1 MTGKWLGPLCNSF
14 KLRIMRSCIGPQKK
28 YKIESLE
35 LNKKQTWKL
44 SGKKKK
50 KSKILWNFRLSFF
63 FLDGSRKFPP
73 KWVMFSETIFIILLL
88 FTGKATLLHHNKNF
102 GTRPALE
109 AKLTYKITLVP
120 PRKKNT
126 NRGHRK

>member
-28 YKIESLE
+28 IQNRKFRAEQKANLKIVW
-35 LNKKQTWKL
+35 KKE
-44 SGKKKK
+44 K

-63 FLDGSRKFPP
+63 LDRSRKFPP

>member
-28 YKIESLE
+28 KNKIESLE
-35 LNKKQTWKL
+35 LNEKQTWKL

-50 KSKILWNFRLSFF
+50 SLRFCEISGYPFF
-63 FLDGSRKFPP
+63 FGQVKKISP